1 MNTKR
6 LPHRRQGAKR
16 CRVSKESLCAFLC
29 AFAPLRE
36 TFFPVLS
43 LLLLAFIATNTTA
56 QQSPQPSPTTDDSLG
71 IYNIISSIEF
81 GGRGLSVSGND
92 DKYRSDLNYGNG
104 VRLFDSSFLLRSKE
118 TKGGPF
124 DEFLV
129 NTSGWGGDP
138 YGYTRVSVEKSG
150 IYRFDANVRRSR
162 YFNALTSFANP
173 LNTPVGQHTSNTRH
187 NFSDFD
193 LTVLPENNKL
203 RFYLGYSRDTREGP
217 GTSTARYSGDEYQ
230 IDSDTEARANDFRA
244 GVDAKLLGFD
254 LSLFQ
259 GARYFH
265 DNSSYTVTQTN
276 QGNNPPP
283 NTSRID
289 QLFRETPVQGT
300 HFFTRFSVHRLFA
313 RKLDFTGRYVYLSA
327 RSRYSFF
334 EQVTGRQSNGN
345 LAVPQ
350 TATARGEAKRPSSLG
365 DIGVTFLAT
374 SKFRIS
380 NTFRY
385 DNFRIN
391 GEEPLV
397 DVLRQGTFAGA
408 PLATVT
414 TASFFA
420 RTTNYRRFLNTI
432 EADYQFNQSY
442 SVHGGYRFTDRHI
455 QLAQLDRT
463 TTPATRSETVDNQTH
478 AAIFGFKAH
487 PIKAWTIYFDGEH
500 GDADSVFT
508 RLANNDFTN
517 FRLRNR
523 VNVNN
528 QLSFTFAVITR
539 DNTNPADV
547 ITSPTVPFGTP
558 AEALDVN
565 VKSRHFTSS
574 VDWTPNSKFSLSSGY
589 THMRVTSIAGIL
601 LPISGQRRVGES
613 QYYSRDNFFFF
624 NAFVRPTSRITLYA
638 GYHINKDNGQGDR
651 VSPSNVILIDSY
663 PMSFQSPETRVT
675 VKLSRLLDWNVGY
688 TYYNYKDQFFPVQ
701 NYRAHLP
708 YTSLRIYFGRGE

>member
-1 MNTKR
+1 MKKHTGPR
-6 LPHRRQGAKR
+6 WHLPGLL
-16 CRVSKESLCAFLC
+16 VIL
-29 AFAPLRE
+29 
-36 TFFPVLS
+36 VL
-43 LLLLAFIATNTTA
+43 TA
-56 QQSPQPSPTTDDSLG
+56 AVTRSQQTPSSVPPTTSPSTNGSDAAAATDDLG
-71 IYNIISSIEF
+71 AYNVIASMEF
-81 GGRGLSVSGND
+81 GGRGLSVSGNEN
-92 DKYRSDLNYGNG
+92 KYRSDLNYGNG
-104 VRLFDSSFLLRSKE
+104 FRLFDSSFLLRAKE
-118 TKGGPF
+118 GSGIAF

-138 YGYTRVSVEKSG
+138 YGATRISVEKSG
-150 IYRFDANVRRSR
+150 LYRFDANVRRAR

-173 LNTPVGQHTSNTRH
+173 LGTPLGQHTANQRH

-193 LTVLPENNKL
+193 FTGLPDNRKI
-203 RFYLGYSRDTREGP
+203 RFHLGFSRDSREGP
-217 GTSTARYSGDEYQ
+217 GTTTARFSGDEYA
-230 IDSDTEARANDFRA
+230 INSNIESRANDFRA
-244 GVDAKLLGFD
+244 GIDAYVLGFD
-254 LSLFQ
+254 LSLMQ

-265 DNSSYTVTQTN
+265 DNSNQTVTLTN
-276 QGNNPPP
+276 QGNNTT

-289 QLFRETPVQGT
+289 QMFRETPTQGT
-300 HFFTRFSVHRLFA
+300 HFWTRFNIHRLFA
-313 RKLDFTGRYVYLSA
+313 RKLDFTGRYIYLRAS
-327 RSRYSFF
+327 SRYSFF

-345 LAVPQ
+345 LALPE
-350 TATARGEAKRPSSLG
+350 TATARGEAKRPSSIG

-380 NTFRY
+380 NSFRY

-397 DVLRQGTFAGA
+397 DVLRQRTLAGA

-414 TASFFA
+414 TVSFFA

-442 SVHGGYRFTDRHI
+442 SVHAGYRFTDRHI
-455 QLAQLDRT
+455 ELASVDRT
-463 TTPATRSETVDNQTH
+463 TTVVTSGDAVDNQTH
-478 AAIFGFKAH
+478 SVIFGFKAR
-487 PIKAWTIYFDGEH
+487 PVKAWTIYFDGEH

-517 FRLRNR
+517 FRIRNR
-523 VNVNN
+523 VNVNDK
-528 QLSFTFAVITR
+528 LSFTAAFISK

-547 ITSPTVPFGTP
+547 ITSPNVPFGTP

-574 VDWTPNSKFSLSSGY
+574 IDWTPNNKFSLSSGY

-601 LPISGQRRVGES
+601 LPISNQRRVGES

-624 NAFVRPTSRITLYA
+624 NAFLRPTSRLTFYA

-663 PMSFQSPETRVT
+663 PMAFQSPEARVT
-675 VKLSRLLDWNVGY
+675 FKLNRMLDWNVGY
-688 TYYNYKDQFFPVQ
+688 TYYNYNDRFFSSQ
-701 NYRAHLP
+701 NYHSHLP

>member
-1 MNTKR
+1 MKTITGPR
-6 LPHRRQGAKR
+6 WHLIGLL
-16 CRVSKESLCAFLC
+16 VL
-29 AFAPLRE
+29 
-36 TFFPVLS
+36 LS
-43 LLLLAFIATNTTA
+43 LSAVVTRA
-56 QQSPQPSPTTDDSLG
+56 QQTASTSSTTTKTPSTAGAETVATDGVGS
-71 IYNIISSIEF
+71 YNVISSIEF
-81 GGRGLSVSGND
+81 GVRGLSVSGNNN
-92 DKYRSDLNYGNG
+92 KYRSDLNYDNG

-118 TKGGPF
+118 GKRAGPF
-124 DEFLV
+124 DEFLLT
-129 NTSGWGGDP
+129 TSGWGGDP
-138 YGYTRVSVEKSG
+138 HGATRVSVEKSG
-150 IYRFDANVRRSR
+150 LYRFDANVRRAR

-173 LNTPVGQHTSNTRH
+173 LNTPVGQHTSNQRH

-193 LTVLPENNKL
+193 FTGLPENKKI

-217 GTSTARYSGDEYQ
+217 GTTTARFSGDEYA
-230 IDSDTEARANDFRA
+230 INSNTDTRANDFRA
-244 GVDAKLLGFD
+244 GIDAYVLGFD
-254 LSLFQ
+254 LSLLQ

-265 DNSSYTVTQTN
+265 DNSSYTVTLTN
-276 QGNNPPP
+276 PGNNTT

-289 QLFRETPVQGT
+289 QLVRETPAQGT
-300 HFFTRFSVHRLFA
+300 HFWTRFNVHRLFA
-313 RKLDFTGRYVYLSA
+313 QKLDFTGRFIYLSS

-334 EQVTGRQSNGN
+334 EQTTGRQSNGN

-350 TATARGEAKRPSSLG
+350 TATASGETRRPSSIG

-374 SKFRIS
+374 DKFRIS
-380 NTFRY
+380 NSFRF

-397 DVLRQGTFAGA
+397 DVLRQRTVAGL

-414 TASFFA
+414 TNSFFA

-432 EADYQFNQSY
+432 EADYQFSPSY
-442 SVHGGYRFTDRHI
+442 SVHAGYRFTDRHI
-455 QLAQLDRT
+455 ELAHLDRT
-463 TTPATRSETVDNQTH
+463 TTLTRRSEDVDNQTH
-478 AAIFGFKAH
+478 AAIFGFKAR
-487 PIKAWTIYFDGEH
+487 PVKAWTIYFDGEH

-523 VNVNN
+523 VNVNDK
-528 QLSFTFAVITR
+528 LSFTAAFITK

-547 ITSPTVPFGTP
+547 ITSPNVPFGTP

-574 VDWTPNSKFSLSSGY
+574 VDWTPNGKLSLSSGY

-613 QYYSRDNFFFF
+613 QYFSRDNFFFF
-624 NAFVRPTSRITLYA
+624 NAFVRPTSRLTFYG
-638 GYHINKDNGQGDR
+638 GYHINKDEGQGDR
-651 VSPSNVILIDSY
+651 VSTSNVLLIDSY
-663 PMSFQSPETRVT
+663 PMSFQSPEARVT
-675 VKLSRLLDWNVGY
+675 LRINRMLDWNVGY
-688 TYYNYKDQFFPVQ
+688 TYYNYKDKFFPIQ
-701 NYRAHLP
+701 NYHSHLP